1 MKLLIRLWLL
11 KQKAVIRNLFRK
23 WTSAVF
29 TIAMVIIY
37 GGLFY
42 MMLKSNERVGA
53 SFNLK
58 SVHLSIL
65 LGLGFSAIMIFTQ
78 LLQKRKALFYEQDSF
93 YLFSGPFTKTEVMG
107 YLMLQSLLGAS
118 TFALFAIFVMVSFSS
133 GMPLTFAFLF
143 LCFVCFTLL
152 YLFWINL
159 TDFLYIL
166 AITNEKYK
174 KASHLI
180 AALMMAWIAIIFF
193 ITLSMNQF
201 ELQSSLWNF
210 AESSLFYL
218 IPVFG
223 WVKLILVSFVTQNYL
238 GVILGFAILLL
249 SYVLLA
255 SLFLNFKG
263 DFYEQAMMD
272 STSLTRYMESIKS
285 GEQNVSMQK
294 VKVRRVKMK
303 FLEGAGAIYSKN
315 ILLMKKTRNFLRMQ
329 DVIVAIIYFAVS
341 YIIPHGGFPIFCY
354 MLIFWL
360 FAMIQD
366 SDIMRE
372 LKNYQIYLIPDSP
385 IKKLLYLMLPTLI
398 KVMVVI
404 LVAVG
409 AAGIAYQKPILL
421 ILQYIIM
428 LWGYSLVFIC
438 SSILSVRIFKSR
450 TNAMMENMVRMIV
463 MILSALPSIGFIVLY
478 IFSTSDFTFG
488 STAVSIMTYSSL
500 LMNFVI
506 AALIILACKNL
517 LNGREINSD

>member
-1 MKLLIRLWLL
+1 MKLLIRLWIT
-11 KQKAVIRNLFRK
+11 KQKAVLRNLFRK
-23 WTSAVF
+23 WTSALF
-29 TIAMVIIY
+29 TIVMVVIY
-37 GGLFY
+37 SGLFY

-58 SVHLSIL
+58 SVHLSVL

-107 YLMLQSLLGAS
+107 YLILQSLLGAS

-143 LCFVCFTLL
+143 LCFFCFTLL

-166 AITNEKYK
+166 SITNAKYK
-174 KASHLI
+174 KASHII
-180 AALMMAWIAIIFF
+180 AATMISWIIVIFL
-193 ITLSMNQF
+193 ITLSMNHF
-201 ELQSSLWNF
+201 EIQSSLWTF

-223 WVKLILVSFVTQNYL
+223 WVKLILISFVTQNYL
-238 GVILGFAILLL
+238 GMILGIAILLL

-255 SLFLNFKG
+255 TLFLNFKG

-272 STSLTRYMESIKS
+272 ATSLTRYMESIKS
-285 GEQNVSMQK
+285 GEQNASMQK
-294 VKVRRVKMK
+294 IKVKKVQMK
-303 FLEGAGAIYSKN
+303 FIEGAGAIYSKN
-315 ILLMKKTRNFLRMQ
+315 ILLMKKTRNFIRLQ
-329 DVIVAIIYFAVS
+329 DIIVAIIYFAVS

-354 MLIFWL
+354 MLVFWL

-372 LKNYQIYLIPDSP
+372 LNNYQIYLIPDSP
-385 IKKLLYLMLPTLI
+385 LKKLLYLILPTLI
-398 KVMVVI
+398 KVMIVI
-404 LVAVG
+404 IVTVG
-409 AAGIAYQKPILL
+409 LAGIAYQKPFLL
-421 ILQYIIM
+421 IFQYVVM
-428 LWGYSLVFIC
+428 LWGYSFVFIC

-450 TNAMMENMVRMIV
+450 TNAMMENMIRMIV
-463 MILSALPSIGFIVLY
+463 MIVSALPSIGFIVMY
-478 IFSTSDFTFG
+478 IFSTNDFSFG
-488 STAVSIMTYSSL
+488 ATAVSIMTYSSL
-500 LMNFVI
+500 TMNFVI